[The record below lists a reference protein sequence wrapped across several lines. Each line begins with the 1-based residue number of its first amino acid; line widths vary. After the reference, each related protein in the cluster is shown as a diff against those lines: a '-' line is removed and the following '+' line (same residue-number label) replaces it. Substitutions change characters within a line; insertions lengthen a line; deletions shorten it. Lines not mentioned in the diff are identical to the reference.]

1 MGRTSIKLPL
11 LGLHAIL
18 HVQALMS
25 TANCPCRDL
34 YCERGVIQAA
44 DGSAL
49 WKQDA
54 SSVLAAVY
62 GPKQASLRKEDA
74 ERAVV
79 EVIFKGASGNSGACG
94 SAKRAACHMPQQL
107 RLIASQATQHN
118 AQGHPVDQLL
128 GMHRCQGARERV
140 HHSENDRGCRAHGAT
155 PSDSS
160 QHHRA
165 GETCLPAPCH
175 ATQVPRCTW
184 LLLWVL
190 VAAGR

>member
-1 MGRTSIKLPL
+1 MPL
-11 LGLHAIL
+11 R
-18 HVQALMS
+18 VQALVS
-25 TANCPCRDL
+25 TVICPYRDL

-79 EVIFKGASGNSGACG
+79 EVIFKGASGNSGACLP
-94 SAKRAACHMPQQL
+94 AKRAACCMSQQL
-107 RLIASQATQHN
+107 RPIVPQRN
-118 AQGHPVDQLL
+118 AGQPVDQLL
-128 GMHRCQGARERV
+128 VLHRCQGARERV
-140 HHSENDRGCRAHGAT
+140 HHSENDRGRRAYGAA

-165 GETCLPAPCH
+165 GKTCMPAPCH
-175 ATQVPRCTW
+175 AT
-184 LLLWVL
+184 
-190 VAAGR
+190 